1 MRRCVHTLDES
12 QWYLRVICRFLK
24 LFGFLQ
30 QDLISSR
37 KIVPRRTDDFGRENI
52 GSDMSQPVDFVWL
65 NVLRDGNMSEAEV
78 IPLATLALK
87 DMPSFPEDWPDLPV
101 ELESVPLPRWIF
113 SFSVDP
119 LPSVRM
125 NSRSCMLCF
134 LRLRFLQLENKNLTA
149 TFVPLQPQ
157 KTSNY
162 SEILVGKDSI

>member
-1 MRRCVHTLDES
+1 
-12 QWYLRVICRFLK
+12 
-24 LFGFLQ
+24 LQ

-101 ELESVPLPRWIF
+101 ELESVPLPR
-113 SFSVDP
+113 
-119 LPSVRM
+119 
-125 NSRSCMLCF
+125 
-134 LRLRFLQLENKNLTA
+134 
-149 TFVPLQPQ
+149 
-157 KTSNY
+157 
-162 SEILVGKDSI
+162 